1 MTPDDSGI
9 YALGVVLIVLSLLL
23 QMVVAKYWDK
33 CSRQHNSPSP
43 CSRQCRSPSAASRS
57 GHSTTLLGSSWF
69 SSSSAA
75 ADSAVNSVDSVDPVF
90 AKAVETAR
98 NDTRGYGSK
107 VLRDYNGDHQV
118 VPAQNKNYT
127 AILIGSNDVTSLDF
141 GGQMNYTVQH
151 LDVASNDLTTLNGLS
166 TYHALE
172 TLIASN
178 NNLHSIRFSRSGNTT
193 AALRVLDVKDN
204 DLTSLA
210 FPRQRPEKSS
220 DSERHLSLQQ
230 AFPNLHLLIASD
242 NDINDMTGLASH
254 CPHLRVLDLRDN
266 SLGSKQGSSVFA
278 ELERWRHLTHV
289 NVSNN
294 DIKVVGTDD
303 MMKFAQQCSKSLV
316 HLNLEKNNIPKSK
329 LRQLRD
335 TFQRRGMGHVTIIA
349 DDGSGAG
356 SGAGDGVSVV
366 MNPSSG
372 MSVIEIGDKKTSSEA
387 AAPPPS
393 RTLAAGAPPPPGPGF
408 GQQFRRRAGGRGG
421 GMRAGAGRGGGTRAG
436 AGRGGGNRRRK

>member
-1 MTPDDSGI
+1 M
-9 YALGVVLIVLSLLL
+9 
-23 QMVVAKYWDK
+23 
-33 CSRQHNSPSP
+33 
-43 CSRQCRSPSAASRS
+43 
-57 GHSTTLLGSSWF
+57 GSSWF

-75 ADSAVNSVDSVDPVF
+75 ANSAVDSVDSVDSVDPVF

-127 AILIGSNDVTSLDF
+127 AILIGSNDITSLDF

-220 DSERHLSLQQ
+220 YSERHLSLQQ

-266 SLGSKQGSSVFA
+266 SLGSKQGSSVFG

-289 NVSNN
+289 NMSNN
-294 DIKVVGTDD
+294 DIKVLGTD
-303 MMKFAQQCSKSLV
+303 MVKFAQQCSKSLV
-316 HLNLEKNNIPKSK
+316 YLNLEKNDIPKSK

-335 TFQRRGMGHVTIIA
+335 TLQRRGMGHVTIIA

-356 SGAGDGVSVV
+356 DGVSVV
-366 MNPSSG
+366 MNPSS
-372 MSVIEIGDKKTSSEA
+372 SE
-387 AAPPPS
+387 
-393 RTLAAGAPPPPGPGF
+393 
-408 GQQFRRRAGGRGG
+408 QQFRRRAGGRGG

-436 AGRGGGNRRRK
+436 SV

>member
-1 MTPDDSGI
+1 
-9 YALGVVLIVLSLLL
+9 
-23 QMVVAKYWDK
+23 
-33 CSRQHNSPSP
+33 
-43 CSRQCRSPSAASRS
+43 
-57 GHSTTLLGSSWF
+57 
-69 SSSSAA
+69 
-75 ADSAVNSVDSVDPVF
+75 
-90 AKAVETAR
+90 
-98 NDTRGYGSK
+98 
-107 VLRDYNGDHQV
+107 
-118 VPAQNKNYT
+118 
-127 AILIGSNDVTSLDF
+127 
-141 GGQMNYTVQH
+141 MNYTVQH

-220 DSERHLSLQQ
+220 YSERHLSLQQ

-266 SLGSKQGSSVFA
+266 SLGSKQGSSVFG

-289 NVSNN
+289 NMSNN
-294 DIKVVGTDD
+294 DIKVLGTD
-303 MMKFAQQCSKSLV
+303 MVKFAQQCSKSLV
-316 HLNLEKNNIPKSK
+316 YLNLEKNDIPKSK

-335 TFQRRGMGHVTIIA
+335 TLQRRGMGHVTIIA

-356 SGAGDGVSVV
+356 DGVSVV
-366 MNPSSG
+366 MNPSS
-372 MSVIEIGDKKTSSEA
+372 SE
-387 AAPPPS
+387 
-393 RTLAAGAPPPPGPGF
+393 
-408 GQQFRRRAGGRGG
+408 QQFRRRAGGRGG

-436 AGRGGGNRRRK
+436 SV

>member
-1 MTPDDSGI
+1 M

-75 ADSAVNSVDSVDPVF
+75 ANSAVDSVDSVDSVDPVF

-127 AILIGSNDVTSLDF
+127 AILIGSNDITSLDF

-220 DSERHLSLQQ
+220 YSERHLSLQQ

-266 SLGSKQGSSVFA
+266 SLGSKQGSSVFG

-289 NVSNN
+289 NMSNN
-294 DIKVVGTDD
+294 DIKVLGTD
-303 MMKFAQQCSKSLV
+303 MVKFAQQCSKSLV
-316 HLNLEKNNIPKSK
+316 YLNLEKNDIPKSK

-335 TFQRRGMGHVTIIA
+335 TLQRRGMGHVTIIA

-356 SGAGDGVSVV
+356 DGVSVV
-366 MNPSSG
+366 MNPSS
-372 MSVIEIGDKKTSSEA
+372 SE
-387 AAPPPS
+387 
-393 RTLAAGAPPPPGPGF
+393 
-408 GQQFRRRAGGRGG
+408 QQFRRRAGGRGG

-436 AGRGGGNRRRK
+436 SV

>member
-1 MTPDDSGI
+1 M
-9 YALGVVLIVLSLLL
+9 
-23 QMVVAKYWDK
+23 
-33 CSRQHNSPSP
+33 
-43 CSRQCRSPSAASRS
+43 
-57 GHSTTLLGSSWF
+57 
-69 SSSSAA
+69 
-75 ADSAVNSVDSVDPVF
+75 
-90 AKAVETAR
+90 
-98 NDTRGYGSK
+98 
-107 VLRDYNGDHQV
+107 
-118 VPAQNKNYT
+118 
-127 AILIGSNDVTSLDF
+127 
-141 GGQMNYTVQH
+141 
-151 LDVASNDLTTLNGLS
+151 
-166 TYHALE
+166 
-172 TLIASN
+172 
-178 NNLHSIRFSRSGNTT
+178 
-193 AALRVLDVKDN
+193 
-204 DLTSLA
+204 
-210 FPRQRPEKSS
+210 
-220 DSERHLSLQQ
+220 
-230 AFPNLHLLIASD
+230 
-242 NDINDMTGLASH
+242 
-254 CPHLRVLDLRDN
+254 
-266 SLGSKQGSSVFA
+266 FA